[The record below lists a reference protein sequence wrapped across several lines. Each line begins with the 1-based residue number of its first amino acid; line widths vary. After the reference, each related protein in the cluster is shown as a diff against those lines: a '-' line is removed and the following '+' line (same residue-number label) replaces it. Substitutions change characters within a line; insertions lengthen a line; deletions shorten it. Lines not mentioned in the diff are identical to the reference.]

1 MQWIKDVDKLEFFLW
16 LYGPAGAGKSSIA
29 QSIAELCDEAG
40 ILDASFFF
48 SRTAAGR
55 NNDRLLI
62 PTLTYQLS
70 QSMPDILQFVG
81 EALNRDP
88 LVFGR
93 SLQAQID
100 TLLVG
105 PLSQVAASRQDM
117 ELGSNSRPI
126 FFIIDGLDECG
137 EAKSQRYILSV
148 LSSAIRSSAIPLF
161 FLITSRPEQDIRQS
175 FNAEPL
181 NSLTRRL
188 VLDDNYKPDEDIK
201 VFLQSKFD
209 DIKKDHPSKYFLPAS
224 WPSDSDVES
233 LVKKSSGQFIYAST
247 VMKFVDSTRHRPT
260 ERLNMILGLQPTGK
274 NMPFAALDELYMH
287 IFLAVAD
294 IEAVMTVFEV
304 LFFFPSLSSP
314 SIDDVEKFLCL
325 MPGELQIILIDLH
338 SIIAVPSP
346 QDVVNRNLRLFHA
359 SLGDFLLDKSR
370 SRNLFIDAQEAHAH
384 MARYCIRHMP
394 MPFLTRRMSN
404 VFFSP
409 SFLIIIGIYNRAP
422 CCTRRPSVTFISCT
436 FGTMQESA
444 SGGRTSARLVQFRF

>member
-1 MQWIKDVDKLEFFLW
+1 MQWIRDVDKFELFLW

-48 SRTAAGR
+48 SRTAASR

-70 QSMPDILQFVG
+70 LSIPAILQFVG

-100 TLLVG
+100 TLILE
-105 PLSQVAASRQDM
+105 PLSQVAASRQN
-117 ELGSNSRPI
+117 LKHGSDSRPI
-126 FFIIDGLDECG
+126 FFIIDGLDECVNV
-137 EAKSQRYILSV
+137 KSQRYILSV
-148 LSSAIRSSAIPLF
+148 LSSAVQNSAIPLF

-201 VFLQSKFD
+201 IFLQSKFD

-224 WPSDSDVES
+224 WPSNSEVEC
-233 LVKKSSGQFIYAST
+233 LVRKSSGQFIYAST
-247 VMKFVDSTRHRPT
+247 VMKFVDSPRHRPT

-274 NMPFAALDELYMH
+274 DMPFAALDELYMH
-287 IFLAVAD
+287 IFLAVTD
-294 IEAVMTVFEV
+294 IEAVIEVFEV
-304 LFFFPSLSSP
+304 LLLFPVLSNA
-314 SIDDVEKFLCL
+314 SIDDVEIFLCL
-325 MPGELQIILIDLH
+325 IPGELQIILSDLH

-346 QDVVNRNLRLFHA
+346 QKNANVIRHLRLFHA
-359 SLGDFLLDKSR
+359 SLGDFLLDKAR
-370 SRNLFIDAQEAHAH
+370 SGKLFIDAQQAHAH

-394 MPFLTRRMSN
+394 MTYLTTGILN
-404 VFFSP
+404 VFYSV
-409 SFLIIIGIYNRAP
+409 LIIIGVRCRISKWSGSPR
-422 CCTRRPSVTFISCT
+422 SSITFTSCT
-436 FGTMQESA
+436 FGTMQKSVF
-444 SGGRTSARLVQFRF
+444 GGRTSARLI

>member
-1 MQWIKDVDKLEFFLW
+1 MQWIKDVDKHELFLW

-40 ILDASFFF
+40 LLDASFFF
-48 SRTAAGR
+48 SRTATGR
-55 NNDRLLI
+55 NNDRLLM

-70 QSMPDILQFVG
+70 QSIPDILQFVG

-100 TLLVG
+100 TLLLG

-117 ELGSNSRPI
+117 KQGSKSRPI

-137 EAKSQRYILSV
+137 EAKSQSYILSV
-148 LSSAIRSSAIPLF
+148 LSSAIRCSAIPLVF
-161 FLITSRPEQDIRQS
+161 FITSRPEQDIRQS

-209 DIKKDHPSKYFLPAS
+209 DIQKNHPSKYFLPAS
-224 WPSDSDVES
+224 WPSDSDVDS

-274 NMPFAALDELYMH
+274 DMPFAALDELYKH

-294 IEAVMTVFEV
+294 IEAVMKVFEV
-304 LFFFPSLSSP
+304 LFFFPSLKH
-314 SIDDVEKFLCL
+314 SIDVVETFLCL
-325 MPGELQIILIDLH
+325 TPGELQIILSDLH

-346 QDVVNRNLRLFHA
+346 QDIANRNLRLFHA

-370 SRNLFIDAQEAHAH
+370 SGNLFIDAREAHAH
-384 MARYCIRHMP
+384 MARYCIRRMP
-394 MPFLTRRMSN
+394 KTFLKMGMLN
-404 VFFSP
+404 VLVFPRFS
-409 SFLIIIGIYNRAP
+409 
-422 CCTRRPSVTFISCT
+422 
-436 FGTMQESA
+436 
-444 SGGRTSARLVQFRF
+444 

>member
-1 MQWIKDVDKLEFFLW
+1 MEWIGDVDKHELFLW

-29 QSIAELCDEAG
+29 QSIAELCAEAG

-70 QSMPDILQFVG
+70 LSIPDILQFVG

-93 SLQAQID
+93 SLQAQMD
-100 TLLVG
+100 TLILG
-105 PLSQVAASRQDM
+105 PLSQVTASRRDL
-117 ELGSNSRPI
+117 EHGSNSRPI

-137 EAKSQRYILSV
+137 DAKSQSYILSV
-148 LSSAIRSSAIPLF
+148 LSSAIKCSTIPLF

-181 NSLTRRL
+181 SSLTRRL
-188 VLDDNYKPDEDIK
+188 VLDDNYKPDDDIK
-201 VFLQSKFD
+201 IFLQSKFD
-209 DIKKDHPSKYFLPAS
+209 DIKKNHPSKHFLPAS
-224 WPSDSDVES
+224 WPSKSDVGC

-247 VMKFVDSTRHRPT
+247 VMKFVDSPRHRPT

-294 IEAVMTVFEV
+294 IEAVLKVFEV
-304 LFFFPSLSSP
+304 LLLFPYLSSA
-314 SIDDVEKFLCL
+314 SIDDVEIFLCL
-325 MPGELQIILIDLH
+325 MPGELQIILSDLH
-338 SIIAVPSP
+338 SVVDVPSP
-346 QDVVNRNLRLFHA
+346 QKQKNAFAIRHLRLFHA
-359 SLGDFLLDKSR
+359 SLGDFLLDKGR
-370 SRNLFIDAQEAHAH
+370 SGKLFIDAREAHAH
-384 MARYCIRHMP
+384 MARYCMRHMP
-394 MPFLTRRMSN
+394 MTFLTMGMLN
-404 VFFSP
+404 VFVF
-409 SFLIIIGIYNRAP
+409 F
-422 CCTRRPSVTFISCT
+422 
-436 FGTMQESA
+436 
-444 SGGRTSARLVQFRF
+444 RLNNFRGLW

>member
-1 MQWIKDVDKLEFFLW
+1 MQWIKDIDKLEFFLW

-48 SRTAAGR
+48 SRTAAHR
-55 NNDRLLI
+55 NSDRLLI
-62 PTLTYQLS
+62 PTLTYQLTLS
-70 QSMPDILQFVG
+70 IPDILQFVG

-100 TLLVG
+100 TLLLG
-105 PLSQVAASRQDM
+105 PLSQVAASRQDQ
-117 ELGSNSRPI
+117 EHGSNLRPI

-137 EAKSQRYILSV
+137 GTKSQHYILSV
-148 LSSAIRSSAIPLF
+148 LSSATRCSAIPLV

-201 VFLQSKFD
+201 VFLQSTFN
-209 DIKKDHPSKYFLPAS
+209 DIKKNHPSKDFLPAS

-233 LVKKSSGQFIYAST
+233 LVKKSSGQFIYVST
-247 VMKFVDSTRHRPT
+247 VMKFVDSPRHRPT

-274 NMPFAALDELYMH
+274 NMPFASLDELYMH
-287 IFLAVAD
+287 IFLGVTDITAV
-294 IEAVMTVFEV
+294 IKVFEV
-304 LFFFPSLSSP
+304 LLLFPPLSNAT
-314 SIDDVEKFLCL
+314 IVDVEKFLFL
-325 MPGELQIILIDLH
+325 EPGELQIILSDLH

-346 QDVVNRNLRLFHA
+346 QEDAKAIRHLRLFHA
-359 SLGDFLLDKSR
+359 SLGDFLLDKAR
-370 SRNLFIDAQEAHAH
+370 SGKLFIDAREAHAH
-384 MARYCIRHMP
+384 MARYCIKHMP
-394 MPFLTRRMSN
+394 NTFLTMSGLLIN
-404 VFFSP
+404 V
-409 SFLIIIGIYNRAP
+409 
-422 CCTRRPSVTFISCT
+422 CFI
-436 FGTMQESA
+436 
-444 SGGRTSARLVQFRF
+444 RLNNYRGLF